1 MEFVKH
7 LCNALANLMLMCCFV
22 QSMVAT
28 SFDIICVG
36 NKTKYVAFLTPALFV
51 SVVVFNEL
59 TTARLSS
66 LRLCVFWFANRN

>member
-1 MEFVKH
+1 
-7 LCNALANLMLMCCFV
+7 
-22 QSMVAT
+22 MVAT